1 MAWNLEDRVSKDD
14 LRADRQ
20 RDFNKRQ
27 KSFMKIVG
35 ENLASYVCVMIFVLL
50 IGFIWTDIGLNVNV
64 TSFITDS
71 LISVVMFVLADI
83 CMAQIGSKAGK
94 LDDEY
99 IKIHNEYLDLRRV
112 VMNAGIILMDA
123 FCDWQIEVEYEYYM
137 KKRCKALKIKYDE
150 YMELYSEK
158 SLEELKGLLPAAK
171 AAKVFALNQIKHIEL
186 TPEMLLTDG
195 KVKNGRGGLGVSGE
209 EYIEKHTT
217 GWSHVATTVIF
228 AIVATVPVFTLT
240 QDVSVGR
247 IIYTV
252 FKLAMMT
259 YRMYQGYSRG
269 AKGYNSVEPRH
280 LQAKIRY
287 LYLYLE
293 YLKERKKDGSDMAE
307 PSKKEI

>member
-1 MAWNLEDRVSKDD
+1 MDWNLEDRVSRSD
-14 LRADRQ
+14 LRADKQREFNRQ
-20 RDFNKRQ
+20 Q
-27 KSFMKIVG
+27 KSFMKIIG
-35 ENLASYVCVMIFVLL
+35 ENMASYVCVLIFVLL
-50 IGFIWTDIGLNVNV
+50 IGFIWTDVGISFTL
-64 TSFITDS
+64 TSFLTDS

-99 IKIHNEYLDLRRV
+99 INNHNDYLKLRETVRK
-112 VMNAGIILMDA
+112 AGITLMDA
-123 FCDWQIEVEYEYYM
+123 FCDWQIEAEYEYYM
-137 KKRCKALKIKYDE
+137 KKQCKALKIKYDE
-150 YMELYSEK
+150 YVELYSEK
-158 SLEELKGLLPAAK
+158 SLEELKLLLPAAK
-171 AAKVFALNQIKHIEL
+171 AAKVFALNQIKRIEL

-195 KVKNGRGGLGVSGE
+195 KVKNGRGGIGISGE

-217 GWSHVATTVIF
+217 GWTHVATTVVF

-269 AKGYNSVEPRH
+269 AKGFNTVEPRH

-293 YLKERKKDGSDMAE
+293 YIESESQKEDVE
-307 PSKKEI
+307 

>member
-1 MAWNLEDRVSKDD
+1 MSWNIDD
-14 LRADRQ
+14 AVNKAEIRADKRREFNRQ
-20 RDFNKRQ
+20 Q

-35 ENLASYVCVMIFVLL
+35 ENLASYVCVLIFVLL
-50 IGFIWTDIGLNVNV
+50 IGFIWTDVGLSFSL

-71 LISVVMFVLADI
+71 LISVVMFVLADV

-99 IKIHNEYLDLRRV
+99 IKNHDEYLDLRRV
-112 VMNAGIILMDA
+112 VMNAGITLMDA

-137 KKRCKALKIKYDE
+137 KKRCKDLKIKYDE
-150 YMELYSEK
+150 YVELYSEK
-158 SLEELKGLLPAAK
+158 SLEELKVLLPATK

-195 KVKNGRGGLGVSGE
+195 KVKNGRGGIGISGE

-217 GWSHVATTVIF
+217 GWTHVATTVVF

-247 IIYTV
+247 IIYTI
-252 FKLAMMT
+252 FKLSMMT

-269 AKGYNSVEPRH
+269 AKGFNTVEPRH

-293 YLKERKKDGSDMAE
+293 YLKEKKKDGSDMAE

>member
-1 MAWNLEDRVSKDD
+1 MSWNIDD
-14 LRADRQ
+14 AVNKAEIRADKRREFNRQ
-20 RDFNKRQ
+20 Q
-27 KSFMKIVG
+27 KSFMKIIG
-35 ENLASYVCVMIFVLL
+35 ENMASYVCVLIFVLL
-50 IGFIWTDIGLNVNV
+50 IGFIWTDVGISFTL
-64 TSFITDS
+64 TSFLTDS

-94 LDDEY
+94 LDDDY
-99 IKIHNEYLDLRRV
+99 INNHNEYLGLRQTVRK
-112 VMNAGIILMDA
+112 AGIILMDS
-123 FCDWQIEVEYEYYM
+123 FCDWQVEVEYEYYM
-137 KKRCKALKIKYDE
+137 KKQCKALKIKYDE
-150 YMELYSEK
+150 YVELYSEK
-158 SLEELKGLLPAAK
+158 SLEELKALLPAAK
-171 AAKVFALNQIKHIEL
+171 AAKVFALNQIKRIEL

-195 KVKNGRGGLGVSGE
+195 KVKNGRGGIGISGE

-217 GWSHVATTVIF
+217 GWTHVATTVAF

-269 AKGYNSVEPRH
+269 AKGFNTVEPRH

-293 YLKERKKDGSDMAE
+293 YLKSESQKDDVE
-307 PSKKEI
+307 

>member
-1 MAWNLEDRVSKDD
+1 MSWNIDD
-14 LRADRQ
+14 AVNKAEIRADKRREFNRQ
-20 RDFNKRQ
+20 Q

-35 ENLASYVCVMIFVLL
+35 ENLASYVCVLIFVLL
-50 IGFIWTDIGLNVNV
+50 IGFIWTDVGLSFSL

-71 LISVVMFVLADI
+71 LISVVMFVLADV

-99 IKIHNEYLDLRRV
+99 IKNHDEYLDLRRV
-112 VMNAGIILMDA
+112 VMNAGITLMDA

-137 KKRCKALKIKYDE
+137 KKRCKDLKIKYDE
-150 YMELYSEK
+150 YVELYSEK
-158 SLEELKGLLPAAK
+158 SLEELKVLLPATK

-195 KVKNGRGGLGVSGE
+195 KVKNGRGGIGISGE

-217 GWSHVATTVIF
+217 GWTHVATTVVF

-247 IIYTV
+247 IIYTI
-252 FKLAMMT
+252 FKLSMMT

-269 AKGYNSVEPRH
+269 AKGFNTVEPRH

-293 YLKERKKDGSDMAE
+293 YLKSESQ
-307 PSKKEI
+307 KEDAK